1 MNPKMLKTMRVKKKR
16 PVDPL
21 APPRP
26 NLLSHEKVLKDQ
38 KLTVIQ
44 MQYEIGVL
52 KQQVETLTAKLAHQT
67 QYLAQVHAM
76 IRK

>member
-1 MNPKMLKTMRVKKKR
+1 MNPAMLKLMKAKKKR
-16 PVDPL
+16 PVDPN

-38 KLTVIQ
+38 KLTVTQ
-44 MQYEIGVL
+44 MQYEIEML
-52 KQQVETLTAKLAHQT
+52 KQQIETLTAKVAHQT
-67 QYLAQVHAM
+67 QYLAQVHSL